1 MKIRSSVQAVII
13 RENKLLTVKKYD
25 YNQYMN
31 ILPGGGQEPGE
42 PLKDAVVRE
51 CLEELGVHVDVKE
64 LLFVS
69 EYIGKNHEHS
79 QWDSEV
85 HVVVHLFACTLQ
97 DGILTF
103 KGTNPD
109 PDQVGVEWI
118 PLDELTNSNFRPK
131 ALIPHL
137 FMYEKHGAIKSLYIG
152 DMA

>member
-13 RENKLLTVKKYD
+13 RENKLLTVKKFD
-25 YNQYMN
+25 YNEYTN

-42 PLKDAVVRE
+42 PLKEAVVRE

-69 EYIGKNHEHS
+69 EYIGRNHEHAK
-79 QWDSEV
+79 WDSEV
-85 HVVVHLFACTLQ
+85 HVVVHLFACTLENE
-97 DGILTF
+97 IHTF

-109 PDQVGVEWI
+109 SDQVGVEWI
-118 PLDELTNSNFRPK
+118 ALDELANSNFRPK

-137 FMYEKHGAIKSLYIG
+137 LMYKTQGEVKSMYIG
-152 DMA
+152 DMG